1 MVIFNLKIKSILKSV
16 KNLHSGRTNLHSHRQ
31 CMRIPFS
38 PHPHQ
43 YLLSPVLLI
52 AFVSF
57 LFSLPLT
64 WRCNFQILYT
74 IPKCSINGDFE
85 GMRKRNG
92 GGRTLSVDSE
102 EERTLWGWGQQ
113 ALLVSGP
120 GYFSPNPSSPAPF
133 PAVFPVPPLT
143 SLCLMGSPSL
153 MPLSGYN
160 WTSQRNPMGPLQ
172 FVGPSWKCLDPGQE
186 VKCWRESLVQGASTC
201 LNQSRRK
208 TGAGNWTP
216 VRRRPAGDDL
226 RMYPVFQKS
235 HTSEGG
241 PWP

>member
-1 MVIFNLKIKSILKSV
+1 MVIFKLKIKSILKSV
-16 KNLHSGRTNLHSHRQ
+16 KNLHSGRTNLHSHQQ

-52 AFVSF
+52 AFISF

-85 GMRKRNG
+85 GMRKSNG

-102 EERTLWGWGQQ
+102 EERTLWEWGQQ

-153 MPLSGYN
+153 VPLSGYN
-160 WTSQRNPMGPLQ
+160 WTSERNPWWAHCSLWVP
-172 FVGPSWKCLDPGQE
+172 P
-186 VKCWRESLVQGASTC
+186 ESVLI
-201 LNQSRRK
+201 L
-208 TGAGNWTP
+208 
-216 VRRRPAGDDL
+216 VRRLNVGEKALFKELQPVWISQGERQVLEIGRQFAGGL
-226 RMYPVFQKS
+226 LEMI
-235 HTSEGG
+235 
-241 PWP
+241 

>member
-16 KNLHSGRTNLHSHRQ
+16 KNLHSGRTNLHSHQQ

-52 AFVSF
+52 AFISF

-85 GMRKRNG
+85 GMRKSNG

-120 GYFSPNPSSPAPF
+120 GYFSPNPSSPWPPCASCGLHPLC
-133 PAVFPVPPLT
+133 PSQAITEHLRETPDGPIAV
-143 SLCLMGSPSL
+143 C
-153 MPLSGYN
+153 
-160 WTSQRNPMGPLQ
+160 
-172 FVGPSWKCLDPGQE
+172 GPSWKCLDPGQE

-216 VRRRPAGDDL
+216 VCRRPAGDDL
-226 RMYPVFQKS
+226 RMHPVFQKS

>member
-16 KNLHSGRTNLHSHRQ
+16 KNLHSGRTNLHSHQQ

-52 AFVSF
+52 AFISF

-85 GMRKRNG
+85 GMRKSNG

-102 EERTLWGWGQQ
+102 EERTLWEWGQQ

-153 MPLSGYN
+153 VPLSGYN
-160 WTSQRNPMGPLQ
+160 WTSERNP
-172 FVGPSWKCLDPGQE
+172 
-186 VKCWRESLVQGASTC
+186 CWAHCRLWVPPASV
-201 LNQSRRK
+201 LIL
-208 TGAGNWTP
+208 
-216 VRRRPAGDDL
+216 VRRLNVGEKALFKELQPVWISQGERQVLEIGRQFAGGL
-226 RMYPVFQKS
+226 LEMI
-235 HTSEGG
+235 
-241 PWP
+241 